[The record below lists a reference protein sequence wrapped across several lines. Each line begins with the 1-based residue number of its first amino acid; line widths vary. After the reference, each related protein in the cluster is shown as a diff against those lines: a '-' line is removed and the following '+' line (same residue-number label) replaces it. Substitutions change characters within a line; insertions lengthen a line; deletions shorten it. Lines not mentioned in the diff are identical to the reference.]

1 MFKCTKFAAVLALVG
16 GLLLSGQAMAKGFTN
31 LSFEGDYN
39 TRHPTVIKV
48 FQPFLDSAAKQ
59 FPGKLSFNY
68 FGANEI
74 FPEAQA
80 MKVIADGRVDFACVR
95 PSAFPGQMNLLSV
108 VAIPGMCPN
117 AIVGSLVTQELID
130 QFPEV
135 RAELPKNSVPFVGWA
150 SASYQIHSIPA
161 IKSAA
166 DLKGK
171 KIIVWDATTLEFI
184 KALGATPIR
193 LPFTDTYMAMSKGMA
208 DGVLCPL
215 APVRSIK
222 ITEMAKHHLM
232 LDLGVNTF
240 VINAHKP
247 LIESMPKDMHDW
259 IMAQG
264 GTKMALDCGLSL
276 DNGAIADKKWML
288 EQGHEFHVL
297 SSEART
303 AMLQPLTDKFA
314 KMWRET
320 ECKGMDPALV
330 DRVYKF
336 AQERSKFHQQELAA
350 GKYGEQFKN

>member
-1 MFKCTKFAAVLALVG
+1 MFKCTRFAAVLALVA
-16 GLLLSGQAMAKGFTN
+16 GLFLSSQAMAKGFSG
-31 LSFEGDYN
+31 LSFEGDYP

-48 FQPFLDSAAKQ
+48 FQPFLDAAAKQ
-59 FPGKLSFNY
+59 FPGKLGFNY
-68 FGANEI
+68 FASNEL

-80 MKVIADGRVDFACVR
+80 MQVIADGRVDFATVR
-95 PSAFPGQMNLLSV
+95 PSLFPGKMNLLGV

-117 AIVGSLVTQELID
+117 AIVGSLVTQDLID
-130 QFPEV
+130 KFPEV

-161 IKSAA
+161 IKSAE

-171 KIIVWDATTLEFI
+171 KVIVWDATTLEFA
-184 KALGATPIR
+184 KALGTTPIR
-193 LPFTDTYMAMSKGMA
+193 LPFTDTYMALSKGMA
-208 DGVLCPL
+208 DAVLCPL

-222 ITEMAKHHLM
+222 ITEMAKHHFM

-247 LIESMPKDMHDW
+247 LMESMPKDMHDW

-276 DNGAIADKKWML
+276 ENGAIADRQWMVD
-288 EQGHEFHVL
+288 QGHEFHVPAA
-297 SSEART
+297 ETRV
-303 AMLQPLTDKFA
+303 AMLQPLTDSFTKLW
-314 KMWRET
+314 KEN

-330 DRVYKF
+330 DRVLKF
-336 AQERSKFHQQELAA
+336 AQERSKFHQEQMAA
-350 GKYGEQFKN
+350 GKYGEQFKK